1 MNKKIPLA
9 FVSLAVFLSVSPLY
23 PADYY
28 QGGSGVFADDS
39 TWYMDEALSTPA
51 DSHPMTFEDTAIL
64 HNTNGRLWVTQ
75 IDTYVGNIISAGVSN
90 MQFGRELLGA
100 GPSINF
106 QVGGKIKAQICNM
119 DENAFLIDTAFD
131 GAEGEATLEMAV
143 GGIEVGA
150 EICGNRNIDRRYGKV
165 DLTLDFSESQMKSST
180 VNVSGDVLIG
190 GGLQTRFGAEL
201 YLVLDKMSVEGI
213 VEMKRNAGSWS
224 NIYFGKSVV
233 LETGGLYTESMGD
246 YTITHSNGAG
256 DSVSVIIL
264 RNEAGSDYQYIG
276 AIVSESA
283 FNESPDA
290 SAASINICM
299 LGDGIQRIAQGVRD
313 QTDITGKDAGVY
325 SVESGKLFYDNSN
338 LRADFR
344 LAKLAVDGGSFGA
357 SYWDSSRAG
366 RAYFKT
372 AEIAN
377 GGLAYENFANHNALE
392 TGGSDKIVIA
402 ESLSKTGDGK
412 ISVDFADRHGN
423 AFDLAGYEVAEDALE
438 IDNWIEI
445 LTAGYLDGFDL
456 ESKIGDNAYGANGD
470 FYAVNVENGFA
481 FFRWVDLAGGGYS
494 LQVGFAQVPEPAA
507 VAAVFGALA
516 FLFAARLKIK

>member
-1 MNKKIPLA
+1 MNKKHLFRVCRLA
-9 FVSLAVFLSVSPLY
+9 FFFLSVPALY
-23 PADYY
+23 SADYY
-28 QGGSGVFADDS
+28 QGKSGVFADNS
-39 TWYMDEALSTPA
+39 TWYVDEALSTPA

-90 MQFGRELLGA
+90 MQFGKELLGA
-100 GPSINF
+100 GLPINF
-106 QVGGKIKAQICNM
+106 QVGGKIKAQIFNG
-119 DENAFLIDTAFD
+119 ENEFIIDTAFD

-150 EICGNRNIDRRYGKV
+150 EIYGGQNIDVMGKSV
-165 DLTLDFSESQMKSST
+165 LTLDFSEPQMKNST
-180 VNVSGDVLIG
+180 VNVGGDVLIG

-233 LETGGLYTESMGD
+233 LETGGLYTESVGD
-246 YTITHSNGAG
+246 YTITHSGGAG
-256 DSVSVIIL
+256 DSVSAIIL
-264 RNEAGSDYQYIG
+264 KNEAGSDYQYIG
-276 AIVSESA
+276 AIVSEST
-283 FNESPDA
+283 FNGSPDA

-299 LGDGIQRIAQGVRD
+299 RGDGIQRIAQGVRD
-313 QTDITGKDAGVY
+313 RTDITGKDAGVY

-344 LAKLAVDGGSFGA
+344 LAKLVVDGGAFGA
-357 SYWDSSRAG
+357 SYWDSSQAG

-372 AEIAN
+372 AEIGN
-377 GGLAYENFANHNALE
+377 GGLAYENFANHNAFE
-392 TGGSDKIVIA
+392 MGGSDKIVIA
-402 ESLSKTGDGK
+402 ESLSKTGSGK

-423 AFDLAGYEVAEDALE
+423 AFNLAGYEVAEDALE
-438 IDNWIEI
+438 IENWIEI
-445 LTAGYLDGFDL
+445 LTAGDLDGFDL
-456 ESKIGDNAYGANGD
+456 ESKIGDNAYDANGD

-481 FFRWVDLAGGGYS
+481 FFRWADLEGGGYS

-516 FLFAARLKIK
+516 FLFAARLKIR

>member
-1 MNKKIPLA
+1 MNKKHLSR
-9 FVSLAVFLSVSPLY
+9 VCSLAVFLSASPLY
-23 PADYY
+23 SADYY

-39 TWYMDEALSTPA
+39 TWYMDEALSTLA

-150 EICGNRNIDRRYGKV
+150 EIYGAQNISVMGKSI
-165 DLTLDFSESQMKSST
+165 LTLDFSESQMKNST

-224 NIYFGKSVV
+224 NIYFGKSAV

-256 DSVSVIIL
+256 DSVSAIIL

-276 AIVSESA
+276 AIVSEST
-283 FNESPDA
+283 FNGSPDA

-313 QTDITGKDAGVY
+313 RTDITGKDAGVY

-412 ISVDFADRHGN
+412 ISVDLADRHGN

-445 LTAGYLDGFDL
+445 LTAGDLDGFDL
-456 ESKIGDNAYGANGD
+456 ESKIGDNAYDANGD